1 MTQYDLAARVKT
13 TPQNIYKYE
22 KGIVTNIPLENI
34 KRIAE
39 IFGISPVTLVGWE
52 EEEVEKLKTSCSE
65 RIDIALKIS
74 DMKQADLV
82 RLTGIGKSSISTYI
96 SGEYEPK
103 QKNIYKIARALNV
116 NEAWLMGYDVP
127 MEREKP
133 ILEQEDGLSENK
145 RQLIELIKTLK
156 EEDVSLLLQLAE
168 KVSAKTEE

>member
-1 MTQYDLAARVKT
+1 MAT
-13 TPQNIYKYE
+13 I
-22 KGIVTNIPLENI
+22 
-34 KRIAE
+34 
-39 IFGISPVTLVGWE
+39 
-52 EEEVEKLKTSCSE
+52 SE
-65 RIDIALKIS
+65 RIDIALKIR